1 MDNMTAVVV
10 KFCAQS
16 VSKGGGD
23 LERRKFCKRKKMV
36 DNNKY
41 RGFPD
46 GF

>member
-10 KFCAQS
+10 KFPAQS
-16 VSKGGGD
+16 VGNGGGV
-23 LERRKFCKRKKMV
+23 LERRKFHKRKKMV